1 MISLNNLKMGTFF
14 TSPQVSYIPIQF
26 MHCLNLGCDV
36 GNNWFNSM
44 QQSGIDLESTALK
57 QLHDEGRV
65 RCFTAGHL
73 LDVFHVAEYLQA
85 SMKAN
90 DKVLLLLE
98 GISPL
103 LQAQKV
109 LRANA
114 FIRGLGVKC
123 TLLFFFFFQTM
134 LGTLN
139 KPSLVESTLDSLSL
153 LTKFH
158 AVACFWVNSGVF
170 HSFLVHQLHINWHLS
185 ILSTV
190 SRSSQAYS
198 LREAHPKDPLGVL
211 WRRKVPRVLYY
222 QPANHT
228 VPQSD

>member
-1 MISLNNLKMGTFF
+1 MR
-14 TSPQVSYIPIQF
+14 
-26 MHCLNLGCDV
+26 CLNLGCDV
-36 GNNWFNSM
+36 GNNWFISM
-44 QQSGIDLESTALK
+44 QQSGIDLESTVLK

-114 FIRGLGVKC
+114 FIRG
-123 TLLFFFFFQTM
+123 
-134 LGTLN
+134 
-139 KPSLVESTLDSLSL
+139 
-153 LTKFH
+153 
-158 AVACFWVNSGVF
+158 
-170 HSFLVHQLHINWHLS
+170 
-185 ILSTV
+185 
-190 SRSSQAYS
+190 
-198 LREAHPKDPLGVL
+198 
-211 WRRKVPRVLYY
+211 
-222 QPANHT
+222 
-228 VPQSD
+228 